1 MRYPKIFAKSAALFF
16 VLCMAVLQS
25 HTQNQTPAND
35 PPPVGWADPA
45 TGLAWTTEDNGSDVN
60 WNQAIAYCANLRLG
74 GYTDWRLPT
83 IEELQGIYDVNAS
96 EKHVKGN
103 LNLSSKYFWS
113 STPASSKAWFFFFSN
128 GRRYTF
134 RISDSK
140 EDRALC
146 VRRFGK

>member
-1 MRYPKIFAKSAALFF
+1 MIFAKGAALLLLL
-16 VLCMAVLQS
+16 VLAMASVQVRA
-25 HTQNQTPAND
+25 QNQTPANV

-45 TGLAWTTEDNGSDVN
+45 TGLTWTSEDNGSDVN

-74 GYTDWRLPT
+74 GYSDWRLPA
-83 IEELQGIYDVNAS
+83 IDELQGIYDVNAS

-128 GRRYTF
+128 GRRYSF

-146 VRRFGK
+146 VRR

>member
-1 MRYPKIFAKSAALFF
+1 
-16 VLCMAVLQS
+16 
-25 HTQNQTPAND
+25 
-35 PPPVGWADPA
+35 
-45 TGLAWTTEDNGSDVN
+45 VN